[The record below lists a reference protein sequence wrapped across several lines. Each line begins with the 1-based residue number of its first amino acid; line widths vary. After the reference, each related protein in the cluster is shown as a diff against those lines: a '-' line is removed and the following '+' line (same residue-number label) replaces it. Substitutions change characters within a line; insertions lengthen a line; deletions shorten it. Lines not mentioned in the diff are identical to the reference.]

1 MERLLV
7 AGCSFSDYT
16 KVAKVYGEYVAK
28 TLGLDY
34 IHEARGCGSN
44 YRIWRTVV
52 NAVLDGK
59 IKSDDLVIIQ
69 YTTIER
75 QEFWSPYRRPI
86 IPINDDENNSDPY
99 DASDTPGTIIRF
111 KIDSH
116 TWQTNPREKEF
127 FRLHET
133 FLCEEFEDEKF
144 IVNHNMFQSFM
155 KDNGFKNL
163 YFLLGGNYAPHNL
176 NYIDYYKNN
185 VINGD
190 YLLRYHLPK
199 DKFHL
204 SAKGHK
210 HAANLIEDFLQQ
222 RKNK

>member
-16 KVAKVYGEYVAK
+16 KVSKVYGQYVAEK
-28 TLGLDY
+28 LGLDY

-59 IKSDDLVIIQ
+59 INSNDIIIVQ
-69 YTTIER
+69 YTNTER
-75 QEFWSPYRRPI
+75 QEFWSPYRRPVI
-86 IPINDDENNSDPY
+86 SITNDENNSDPY
-99 DASDTPGTIIRF
+99 DASKHQGTIIRF

-116 TWQTNPREKEF
+116 TWQRNPCEKEF
-127 FRLHET
+127 FKLHET

-144 IVNHNMFQSFM
+144 TVNHNMFQSFM
-155 KDNGFKNL
+155 KDKGFKDL
-163 YFLLGGNYAPHNL
+163 YFLLGGNYAPHNST
-176 NYIDYYKNN
+176 YIDYYKKN
-185 VINGD
+185 VINGEH
-190 YLLRYHLPK
+190 LLRYHLPK
-199 DKFHL
+199 DVWHM
-204 SAKGHK
+204 SNKGHK
-210 HAANLIEDFLQQ
+210 HTANLIVDFLQQ